1 MYNVVLVSQKI
12 VDDTRCF
19 FNAVGVCAYCI
30 LASVI
35 FSQIIFSSS
44 SAHSTG
50 EFFLCVIRRTRDSIA
65 GGLNNMHEAH
75 AYSVMR

>member
-35 FSQIIFSSS
+35 FLKSF
-44 SAHSTG
+44 SAHRVHTARVLSVCHKEDEG
-50 EFFLCVIRRTRDSIA
+50 FHCRWPQQ
-65 GGLNNMHEAH
+65 H
-75 AYSVMR
+75 A